1 MRQVN
6 NINDF
11 LKIVEQINVNHSLFF
26 RGQLEKYNGFT
37 PTIARDA
44 MYLKNETNIV
54 YETDEKKSD
63 AFNGLDTPIKKLAK
77 MQHYG
82 IPTRLVDLTTNPLVA
97 LYFAVE
103 NTEDE
108 SSGNIYIFDEES
120 YSTNSKEAKLLS
132 ILPYVAKRDENS
144 IVVEYKKQYNEMITP
159 EEVSILIE
167 RPIFIEYSNEL
178 EFSNPRL
185 FEQSGTFVV
194 CTNKCVDGR
203 ITDEL
208 VSLECFHPVEV
219 IRVPF
224 EYKREVKQRLDTEYG
239 INYIKTYPEL
249 SPFAD
254 YIKNKYKTIPVP
266 KGVLYRIVDSQD
278 TSTAFAKRKSITVL
292 LNEQVEIDRIKDLV
306 KELIKKD
313 MGTMDVVWVNVA
325 KDSDDLIS
333 TNWIFRCQWIN
344 PSLDE
349 KFRPISL
356 PDFEDGYYWAFSK
369 SYSIDADVMQAFFEE
384 DDKSL
389 LLAHKNI
396 WNDFLKAYVIIK
408 NTLREAGWERFV
420 QEVNLK
426 KVEISKLYMKLQDFG
441 HSHNKEFDDFL
452 CEISNCVSD
461 VDNIRYVLGNNSI
474 SAIGKQHLVDNVFQR
489 SDERIRKIDEEIY
502 NWECSFKI

>member
-44 MYLKNETNIV
+44 MYLNNETNIV

-396 WNDFLKAYVIIK
+396 WND
-408 NTLREAGWERFV
+408 
-420 QEVNLK
+420 
-426 KVEISKLYMKLQDFG
+426 
-441 HSHNKEFDDFL
+441 
-452 CEISNCVSD
+452 
-461 VDNIRYVLGNNSI
+461 
-474 SAIGKQHLVDNVFQR
+474 
-489 SDERIRKIDEEIY
+489 
-502 NWECSFKI
+502 